1 MRKKKGIMYYV
12 ISLYN
17 NVLFYSLKFVQVM
30 IIKLLIVMSYSAM
43 NIETEEHNFESIGN
57 ETTYKQNNRA

>member
-1 MRKKKGIMYYV
+1 MRKKKGIMYYA

-17 NVLFYSLKFVQVM
+17 NVLFYCLKFVQVM
-30 IIKLLIVMSYSAM
+30 IIKLLIVMSYSA

>member
-1 MRKKKGIMYYV
+1 MRKKKGIMFYA

-30 IIKLLIVMSYSAM
+30 IIKLLIVMSYSA

>member
-1 MRKKKGIMYYV
+1 MRKKKGIMYYA

-43 NIETEEHNFESIGN
+43 N

>member
-1 MRKKKGIMYYV
+1 MRKKKGIMYYA

-17 NVLFYSLKFVQVM
+17 NVLFYSLKFIQVM
-30 IIKLLIVMSYSAM
+30 IIKLLIVVYFSA
-43 NIETEEHNFESIGN
+43 NIETEQHNFESIGN

>member
-1 MRKKKGIMYYV
+1 MRQKKGIMYYA

-30 IIKLLIVMSYSAM
+30 IIKLLIVMSYSA

-57 ETTYKQNNRA
+57 ETTYKQTNRA

>member
-1 MRKKKGIMYYV
+1 MRKKKGIMYYA

-30 IIKLLIVMSYSAM
+30 IIKLLIVMSYSA

>member
-1 MRKKKGIMYYV
+1 MRKKKGIMYYA

-17 NVLFYSLKFVQVM
+17 NVLFYCLNFVQVM
-30 IIKLLIVMSYSAM
+30 IIKLLIVMFYWAI

-57 ETTYKQNNRA
+57 KTT

>member
-1 MRKKKGIMYYV
+1 MRKKKGIMFYA
-12 ISLYN
+12 ISLYD

-30 IIKLLIVMSYSAM
+30 IIKLLIFMSYSA

-57 ETTYKQNNRA
+57 ETTYKQTNRA

>member
-1 MRKKKGIMYYV
+1 MRKKKGIMYYA

-30 IIKLLIVMSYSAM
+30 IIKLLILMSYSA

>member
-30 IIKLLIVMSYSAM
+30 IIKLLIVMSYSA

>member
-1 MRKKKGIMYYV
+1 MRKKKGIMYYA

-17 NVLFYSLKFVQVM
+17 NVLFYGLKFVQVM
-30 IIKLLIVMSYSAM
+30 IIKLLIVMSYSA